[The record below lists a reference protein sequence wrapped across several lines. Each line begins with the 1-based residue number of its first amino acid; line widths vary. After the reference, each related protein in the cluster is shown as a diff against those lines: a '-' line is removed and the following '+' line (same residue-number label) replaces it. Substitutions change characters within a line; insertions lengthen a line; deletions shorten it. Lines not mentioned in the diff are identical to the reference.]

1 MTSGNWKYPL
11 PAAHASMHALNGNGA
26 NLMINKLMR
35 KIGALGTTLA
45 VTGIALISSFC
56 LYLFISAFTD
66 RIHFGGIISSIVIPL
81 IIAPPL
87 AYFFA
92 ATVVKLYHSEAS
104 LRQSEEKYRTILENI
119 EDGYFEVD
127 LKGNFTFFNDSF
139 CRILGYPPSEMAGM
153 NNRQFLDEINANAVT
168 ETFNH
173 VYHTGK
179 PAKGFDWEVIKADG
193 SRGHVDA
200 SVTLIRDEAGNRIGF
215 RGIAR
220 DIAERKKA
228 EKDLRESEEK
238 YRQLVNH
245 APAGIYEVDFTQ
257 NRLVSV
263 NDVMSEYTGYR
274 KDELLNMNA
283 LDFLTRK
290 SQAQMLDQ
298 MERLMRGEKI
308 SGGAEYKARAKDGR
322 EFWILVNARYFY
334 DKYGKPT
341 SSMVVVH
348 DITDRKRAQEEKA
361 RLEDQLQQAQK
372 MEAIGTLAGGI
383 AHDFNNILSVII
395 GYTELILMSANVEEE
410 VRQNLKEI
418 FNASKHARDMVKQI
432 LAFSRQSKQERKPIQ
447 VAYIVKEAIKMLR
460 ASLPR
465 TILIQQKIEKD
476 TGIIEADPTQIHQV
490 LMNLCTN
497 AAHAMHE
504 KDGVLKISLSN
515 VQLDH
520 LGAEAVPD
528 LKPGSYLKLSVSDTG
543 HGIPPEALEK
553 IFDPYFTTKKKG
565 EGTGLGLAVVQ
576 GIVKS
581 HNGAVTVAS
590 EVGKGA
596 TFDVYLP
603 AIKRKLTPEEEIS
616 TPLPMGQERILF
628 VDDEQPL
635 VEIGKQMLQRLG
647 YTVTTRTSSI
657 EALELF
663 KANPDRFDLIIT
675 DIVMPNLTGEKLAE
689 KMMKI
694 RPNIPVILC
703 TGYSE
708 KITRKHASDQGIQSL
723 LMKPL
728 VMRDLAN
735 TVRQALSA
743 N

>member
-1 MTSGNWKYPL
+1 LSSV
-11 PAAHASMHALNGNGA
+11 AAFLHVYGLIHASNEDGA
-26 NLMINKLMR
+26 NLMIHKLMR
-35 KIGALGTTLA
+35 KIGAAGTTLA
-45 VTGIALISSFC
+45 VTGIALFSSIF
-56 LYLFISAFTD
+56 LYLLISVVAD
-66 RIHFGGIISSIVIPL
+66 HIHYRGIISSIIIPV

-92 ATVVKLYHSEAS
+92 ATVVKLYRSEAS
-104 LRQSEEKYRTILENI
+104 LQHNEEKYRTILDNI

-127 LKGNFTFFNDSF
+127 LKGNFIFFNNSV
-139 CRILGYPPSEMAGM
+139 CRILGYSPSEIPAM
-153 NNRQFLDEINANAVT
+153 NNREYMDEKNAKKVF
-168 ETFNH
+168 ETFNR
-173 VYHTGK
+173 VYTTGI

-193 SRGHVDA
+193 SRSHVDA
-200 SVTLIRDEAGNRIGF
+200 SVSVITDEGGNRIGF

-220 DIAERKKA
+220 DITERKQA

-245 APAGIYEVDFTQ
+245 APAGIYEIDFTEGK
-257 NRLVSV
+257 LVSV
-263 NDVMSEYTGYR
+263 NDVMSEYTGYS
-274 KDELLNMNA
+274 KDELLNMSA
-283 LDFLTRK
+283 LDFLTPE
-290 SQAQMLDQ
+290 SQKQMIDR
-298 MERLMRGEKI
+298 MKRLMKGEKI
-308 SGGAEYKARAKDGR
+308 YGSAEYKGRAKDGH
-322 EFWILVNARYFY
+322 EFWMLVNARYFY
-334 DKYGKPT
+334 DKYGKLT
-341 SSMVVVH
+341 SAMVVAH

-372 MEAIGTLAGGI
+372 MEAVGTLAGGI

-395 GYTELILMSANVEEE
+395 GYTELILMSGNVDAE
-410 VRQNLKEI
+410 VKQNLKEI

-447 VAYIVKEAIKMLR
+447 VAHIVKEAIKMLR
-460 ASLPR
+460 ASLPA
-465 TILIQQKIEKD
+465 TILIQQQIDKD

-497 AAHAMHE
+497 AAHAMDG
-504 KDGVLKISLSN
+504 KDGVMQISLSN
-515 VQLDH
+515 VELNH
-520 LGAEAVPD
+520 SAPEMVSD
-528 LKPGSYLKLSVSDTG
+528 LKPGSYLRLSVSDTG
-543 HGIPPEALEK
+543 HGIAPDAYEK
-553 IFDPYFTTKKKG
+553 IFDPYFTTKKKE

-581 HNGAVTVAS
+581 HNGAVTVES

-596 TFDVYLP
+596 TFYVYLP
-603 AIKRKLTPEEEIS
+603 AINRKLTTEEEIS
-616 TPLPMGQERILF
+616 TPLPMGHERILF

-647 YTVTTRTSSI
+647 YTVATRTSSI

-663 KANPDRFDLIIT
+663 KANPNRFDLVIT
-675 DIVMPNLTGEKLAE
+675 DIVMPNMTGEKLAE
-689 KMMKI
+689 QMMDI
-694 RPNIPVILC
+694 RSDIPVILC

-708 KITRKHASDQGIQSL
+708 KITHRHASEMGIQSL

-728 VMRDLAN
+728 VMRDLAT
-735 TVRQALSA
+735 TVRQALRMIEA

>member
-1 MTSGNWKYPL
+1 
-11 PAAHASMHALNGNGA
+11 
-26 NLMINKLMR
+26 MIHKLMQ

-45 VTGIALISSFC
+45 VTGIAVLSSTFLC
-56 LYLFISAFTD
+56 LFLSSVTDHVHFSAVL
-66 RIHFGGIISSIVIPL
+66 SSIIIAV

-92 ATVVKLYHSEAS
+92 KTLLKLHHSQAS
-104 LRQSEEKYRTILENI
+104 LQHNEEKYRTILDNI

-127 LKGNFTFFNDSF
+127 LKGNFTFFNNSV
-139 CRILGYPPSEMAGM
+139 CRILGYSSSEMPGM
-153 NNRQFLDEINANAVT
+153 NNRKYMDQKNAKKVF
-168 ETFNH
+168 ETFNR
-173 VYHTGK
+173 VYRTGK
-179 PAKGFDWEVIKADG
+179 PAKGFDWEVIRADG
-193 SRGHVDA
+193 SKAHVDT
-200 SVTLIRDEAGNRIGF
+200 SVTLITDAAGNPIGF

-220 DIAERKKA
+220 DITDRKQA

-238 YRQLVNH
+238 YRQLLNY
-245 APAGIYEVDFTQ
+245 APAGIYEVDFTKGK
-257 NRLVSV
+257 LVSV
-263 NDVMSEYTGYR
+263 NNVMSEYTGYS
-274 KDELLNMNA
+274 KDELLNMSA
-283 LDFLTRK
+283 PDFLTRE
-290 SQAQMLDQ
+290 SQKQMQDRIA
-298 MERLMRGEKI
+298 RLMKGERI
-308 SGGAEYKARAKDGR
+308 YGSAEYKARTKDGR
-322 EFWILVNARYFY
+322 EFWMLVNARYFY
-334 DKYGKPT
+334 DKSGKLQ
-341 SSMVVVH
+341 SAMVVAH
-348 DITDRKRAQEEKA
+348 DITDRKRAQEEKE
-361 RLEDQLQQAQK
+361 RLEDRLQQAQK

-395 GYTELILMSANVEEE
+395 GYTELILMNGNVEAE
-410 VRQNLKEI
+410 VKQNLKEI

-447 VAYIVKEAIKMLR
+447 VAHIVKEAIKMLR
-460 ASLPR
+460 ASLPT
-465 TILIQQKIEKD
+465 TILIQQQIEKD

-497 AAHAMHE
+497 AAHAMNGE
-504 KDGVLKISLSN
+504 DGVLKISLSN

-520 LGAEAVPD
+520 KALEMAPD
-528 LKPGSYLKLSVSDTG
+528 LQPGSYLKLSVSDTG
-543 HGIPPEALEK
+543 HGIAPDAYEK
-553 IFDPYFTTKKKG
+553 IFDPYFTTKKKE

-581 HNGAVTVAS
+581 HNGAVTVES
-590 EVGKGA
+590 QVGKGA

-603 AIKRKLTPEEEIS
+603 VIMRKLTAEEEIA
-616 TPLPMGQERILF
+616 TPLPMGHECILL

-647 YTVTTRTSSI
+647 YTVDTRTSSI

-663 KANPDRFDLIIT
+663 RANPDRFDLVIT
-675 DIVMPNLTGEKLAE
+675 DIVMPNMTGETLAE
-689 KMMKI
+689 KMMDI
-694 RPNIPVILC
+694 RSDIPVILC

-708 KITRKHASDQGIQSL
+708 KITRKQASEMGIQCF

-728 VMRDLAN
+728 VMRDLAT

>member
-1 MTSGNWKYPL
+1 
-11 PAAHASMHALNGNGA
+11 
-26 NLMINKLMR
+26 MR
-35 KIGALGTTLA
+35 KIGAVGTTLV
-45 VTGIALISSFC
+45 VTGIALLSSTL
-56 LYLFISAFTD
+56 LYLFISIVTD
-66 RIHFGGIISSIVIPL
+66 HIQFSGVLSSIIIPA

-92 ATVVKLYHSEAS
+92 GTMVKLYRSQES
-104 LRQSEEKYRTILENI
+104 LRQNEEKYRTILDNI

-127 LKGNFTFFNDSF
+127 LNGNFTFFNYSV
-139 CRILGYPPSEMAGM
+139 CRILGYSPSKMPGM
-153 NNRQFLDEINANAVT
+153 NNRDYMDEKNAKKVF
-168 ETFNH
+168 ETFNR
-173 VYHTGK
+173 VYETGE
-179 PAKGFDWEVIKADG
+179 PARGFDWEIIKEDG
-193 SRGHVDA
+193 ARGHVDA
-200 SVTLIRDEAGNRIGF
+200 SVTLITDEAGNRIGF

-220 DIAERKKA
+220 DITERIQA

-245 APAGIYEVDFTQ
+245 APAGIYEVDLTKGK
-257 NRLVSV
+257 LVSV
-263 NDVMSEYTGYR
+263 NDVMSEYTGYS
-274 KDELLNMNA
+274 KNELLNMST
-283 LDFLTRK
+283 LDFLTPE
-290 SQAQMLDQ
+290 SQEQMTDRIA
-298 MERLMRGEKI
+298 RLMNGENVYG
-308 SGGAEYKARAKDGR
+308 SVEYKARKKDGR
-322 EFWILVNARYFY
+322 EFWMLVDARYFC
-334 DKYGKPT
+334 DKNGNPT
-341 SSMVVVH
+341 RAMVVAH
-348 DITDRKRAQEEKA
+348 DITDRKRAQEEKS

-395 GYTELILMSANVEEE
+395 GYTELILMNGNVHAE

-447 VAYIVKEAIKMLR
+447 AAHIVKEAIKMLR
-460 ASLPR
+460 ASLPT
-465 TILIQQKIEKD
+465 TILIQQQIEKD

-497 AAHAMHE
+497 AAHAMDG
-504 KDGVLKISLSN
+504 KDGVMQIRLSN
-515 VQLDH
+515 VELNH
-520 LGAEAVPD
+520 STPEMVPG

-543 HGIPPEALEK
+543 HGIAPEDYEK
-553 IFDPYFTTKKKG
+553 IFDPYFTTKKKE

-581 HNGAVTVAS
+581 HNGAVTVES
-590 EVGKGA
+590 EVGKGTA
-596 TFDVYLP
+596 FHVYLP
-603 AIKRKLTPEEEIS
+603 AIKRKLETEEEIS
-616 TPLPMGQERILF
+616 APLPMGHERILL

-647 YTVTTRTSSI
+647 YTVSTRTSSI

-663 KANPDRFDLIIT
+663 RTNPHRFDLVIT
-675 DIVMPNLTGEKLAE
+675 DIVMPNMTGEKLAE
-689 KMMKI
+689 KMMEI
-694 RPNIPVILC
+694 RSDIPVILC

-708 KITRKHASDQGIQSL
+708 KITRKHASEMGIQSL

-728 VMRDLAN
+728 VMYDLA
-735 TVRQALSA
+735 TSVRQALSA